1 MVGRKSKIKRNSLF
15 YSEKDFEL
23 DIRLGIDYVSNDMN
37 QTVFVFQIDRNKN
50 VVDNLYGESLDD
62 SIPYKDPI
70 EINVIFNIEESNNK
84 SYDKSQGLARY
95 LMSGNLSFNVYEKTL
110 IENKIDI
117 TYGDYI
123 GVQIKEDQMEYFE
136 VVNDG
141 RVNFDNL
148 HTLYGLKSY
157 FRTVI
162 CAPVDKNIF
171 NGK

>member
-1 MVGRKSKIKRNSLF
+1 
-15 YSEKDFEL
+15 
-23 DIRLGIDYVSNDMN
+23 
-37 QTVFVFQIDRNKN
+37 
-50 VVDNLYGESLDD
+50 
-62 SIPYKDPI
+62 
-70 EINVIFNIEESNNK
+70 
-84 SYDKSQGLARY
+84 
-95 LMSGNLSFNVYEKTL
+95 MSGNLSFNVYEKTL

-162 CAPVDKNIF
+162 CTPVDKNIF